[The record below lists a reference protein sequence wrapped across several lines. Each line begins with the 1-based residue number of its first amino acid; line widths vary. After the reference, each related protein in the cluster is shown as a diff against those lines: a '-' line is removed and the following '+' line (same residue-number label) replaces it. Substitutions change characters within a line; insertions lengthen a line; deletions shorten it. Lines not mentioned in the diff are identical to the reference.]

1 MAFAIMRAKKL
12 NSMGTV
18 AAALQH
24 CYRDRETPNGL
35 QSALQLHARALR
47 LPHPSGGVL
56 KVIAPLPKHMLAA
69 FDMLGFSAS
78 EARDPFAPFD
88 GGK

>member
-24 CYRDRETPNGL
+24 CYRDRETPNADQERTTG
-35 QSALQLHARALR
+35 QR
-47 LPHPSGGVL
+47 LSGGQ
-56 KVIAPLPKHMLAA
+56 I
-69 FDMLGFSAS
+69 D
-78 EARDPFAPFD
+78 R
-88 GGK
+88 

>member
-24 CYRDRETPNGL
+24 CYRDRDAE
-35 QSALQLHARALR
+35 RR
-47 LPHPSGGVL
+47 SGAHTG
-56 KVIAPLPKHMLAA
+56 
-69 FDMLGFSAS
+69 
-78 EARDPFAPFD
+78 
-88 GGK
+88 

>member
-24 CYRDRETPNGL
+24 CYRDRETPN
-35 QSALQLHARALR
+35 AERR
-47 LPHPSGGVL
+47 SGAHTVQRS
-56 KVIAPLPKHMLAA
+56 P
-69 FDMLGFSAS
+69 
-78 EARDPFAPFD
+78 
-88 GGK
+88 GGQIDR